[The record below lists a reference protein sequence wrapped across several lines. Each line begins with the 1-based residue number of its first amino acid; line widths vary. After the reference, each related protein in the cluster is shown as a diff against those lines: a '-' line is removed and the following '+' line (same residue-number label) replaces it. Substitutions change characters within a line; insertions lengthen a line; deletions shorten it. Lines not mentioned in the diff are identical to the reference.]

1 MTLIP
6 LTNSCPITRRFAVG
20 DRRSAEVGG
29 ITLGDDP
36 DLLQRRLDPG
46 GIVGYQRHDGRNRV
60 SISARCIS
68 AAAAR
73 RSRAR
78 AGGTAEL

>member
-6 LTNSCPITRRFAVG
+6 LTNSCLISRRFAVG

-36 DLLQRRLDPG
+36 DLLGRHLDRSEIVRR
-46 GIVGYQRHDGRNRV
+46 QRHDGRNRV
-60 SISARCIS
+60 SISARGVS

>member
-6 LTNSCPITRRFAVG
+6 LTNSCLISRRFAVG

-36 DLLQRRLDPG
+36 DLLGRHLDRG
-46 GIVGYQRHDGRNRV
+46 DIVGGQRHGGRNGV